1 MGAILYCLAMRYLLN
16 LLITTAWALW
26 LGGTIATF
34 VFGLNLFH
42 KYPDAQ
48 YPGFAGQANSAMFLV
63 FGWYELALAAVA
75 IAAAGGLIIAY
86 PSKPTVLLLIA
97 LVAAGGMSITAGL
110 GLSPRMEIMRTE
122 GKTKTDEFKKLH
134 GKAMIAMSGQS
145 LVLLGTGALLLW
157 TIKREPEG
165 FRRR

>member
-1 MGAILYCLAMRYLLN
+1 MRYLLN
-16 LLITTAWALW
+16 LLVTVAWGLW

-48 YPGFAGQANSAMFLV
+48 YPGFAGQANSAMFHV
-63 FGWYELALAAVA
+63 FAWYELALAAVA
-75 IAAAGGLIIAY
+75 IAGTGGLIIAY

-97 LVAAGGMSITAGL
+97 LIAAGGMSITAGL
-110 GLSPRMEIMRTE
+110 GLTPRIEILRVE
-122 GKTKTDEFKKLH
+122 GKTKTEEFRKLH
-134 GKAMIAMSGQS
+134 AKTMIAMTGQS
-145 LVLLGTGALLLW
+145 AVLLGAGALLLV
-157 TIKREPEG
+157 TISRPVEE

>member
-1 MGAILYCLAMRYLLN
+1 MRYPLN
-16 LLITTAWALW
+16 LLITVAWALW

-63 FGWYELALAAVA
+63 FGWYELGLLA
-75 IAAAGGLIIAY
+75 IAIAGAGALLIAY

-97 LVAAGGMSITAGL
+97 LIFAGGMSITSGL
-110 GLSPRMEIMRTE
+110 GLAPRLEILRVE
-122 GKTKTDEFKKLH
+122 GKTKTEDFKRWH
-134 GKAMIAMSGQS
+134 GKAMIAMMGQS
-145 LVLLGTGALLLW
+145 IVLLGAGALLLV
-157 TIKREPEG
+157 TISRPAEEP
-165 FRRR
+165 RRR

>member
-1 MGAILYCLAMRYLLN
+1 MRYLLN
-16 LLITTAWALW
+16 LVITTAWALW

-48 YPGFAGQANSAMFLV
+48 YPGVAGQANSAMFLV

-75 IAAAGGLIIAY
+75 VAATGGLIIAY

-97 LVAAGGMSITAGL
+97 LVAAAGMSITAGL

-122 GKTKTDEFKKLH
+122 GKTKTDEFRKLH
-134 GKAMIAMSGQS
+134 GKAMIAMTGQS
-145 LVLLGTGALLLW
+145 LVLLGAGALLLV
-157 TIKREPEG
+157 TVTRATEG
-165 FRRR
+165 ERRR